1 MTGIFLDQKEVR
13 KKLRDQFS
21 EDRDVLNLFSYTGA
35 FSVIA
40 AQNARSTT
48 SVDLANRSR
57 GLTEEILDSMV
68 LILNPNIF
76 MSWIHLISIIMQH
89 VMVISMKQSLLILLV
104 LPEIRKRHF
113 QCKRL

>member
-40 AQNARSTT
+40 AQMH
-48 SVDLANRSR
+48 DQLLA
-57 GLTEEILDSMV
+57 LT
-68 LILNPNIF
+68 
-76 MSWIHLISIIMQH
+76 
-89 VMVISMKQSLLILLV
+89 
-104 LPEIRKRHF
+104 
-113 QCKRL
+113 